1 MERLAG
7 ASMRILTTCWVVG
20 ILGPSPVNPVLV
32 SAPNLSAHILLML
45 SQGGPL
51 LSP

>member
-1 MERLAG
+1 MKRLAG
-7 ASMRILTTCWVVG
+7 ASMCILITSRVAG

-32 SAPNLSAHILLML
+32 SAPNLSAYILLML